1 MKNAVRDAGA
11 HRIKVFVADDH
22 AIVREGL
29 VQLLQLQ
36 PDLVVVGTCADGR
49 ESLQQIHQL
58 VPDVAVLDISMPG
71 LNGIEVTAELQ
82 QLGLPVA
89 VVILSMHSSTEH
101 VFRALEVGARAYLQK
116 ESAGT
121 EIVDAI
127 RAVHGGRRYL
137 NTRIAGIVADHVG
150 GSPGKSPLASL
161 SRREREILQLVAEGN
176 SSAQIG
182 RLLSLSPKTVDT
194 YRSRLMQKL
203 GLTDVVSLV
212 KFAIQHALISLN

>member
-1 MKNAVRDAGA
+1 MAGGA
-11 HRIKVFVADDH
+11 QRITVFVADDH

-49 ESLQQIHQL
+49 ESLQQIRQL
-58 VPDVAVLDISMPG
+58 KPDVAVLDISMLG
-71 LNGIEVTAELQ
+71 LNGIEITAELQ

-116 ESAGT
+116 ESAAA

-127 RAVHGGRRYL
+127 RAAHGGRRYL
-137 NTRIAGIVADHVG
+137 GSRIAEVVADHVG
-150 GSPGKSPLASL
+150 QWLGKSPLESL
-161 SRREREILQLVAEGN
+161 SRREREILQLVAEGH

-182 RLLSLSPKTVDT
+182 KLLALSPKTVDT

-203 GLTDVVSLV
+203 GLSDVVSLV
-212 KFAIQHALISLN
+212 KFAIQQGLVSLN

>member
-1 MKNAVRDAGA
+1 MDAGA
-11 HRIKVFVADDH
+11 RRISVFVADDH

-29 VQLLQLQ
+29 SHLLQLQ
-36 PDLVVVGTCADGR
+36 PDLMVVGSCADGR
-49 ESLQQIHQL
+49 ESLQQIIRL
-58 VPDVAVLDISMPG
+58 LPDVAVLDISMPG
-71 LNGIEVTAELQ
+71 LNGIEITAGLT

-89 VVILSMHSSTEH
+89 VVILSMHSSIEH

-121 EIVDAI
+121 EIVNAI

-137 NTRIAGIVADHVG
+137 NSRIARIVADHVG
-150 GSPGKSPLASL
+150 GGSGKSPLATL
-161 SRREREILQLVAEGN
+161 SRREREILQLVAEGH
-176 SSAQIG
+176 SSTQVG
-182 RLLSLSPKTVDT
+182 KLLSLSPKTVDT

-212 KFAIQHALISLN
+212 KFAVQQELVPLH